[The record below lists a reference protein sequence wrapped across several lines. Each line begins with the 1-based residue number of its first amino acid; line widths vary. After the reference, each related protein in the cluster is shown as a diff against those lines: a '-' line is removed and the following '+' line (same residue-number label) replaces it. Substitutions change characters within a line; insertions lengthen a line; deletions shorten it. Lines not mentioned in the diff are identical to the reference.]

1 MALDQVDV
9 DELEEGKGKEMSFF
23 DHIEE
28 LRWHLIRC
36 VVAIS
41 VGAIAVFLSGEL
53 AFDNLIFWPK
63 NESFPTY
70 KFLCWFSDQI
80 GMGESGC
87 ISSPTFDIITTNL
100 EERFLTH
107 LKVSA
112 ILGFVIAFPYVFW
125 EIWRFVSPGL
135 NDSEKKYTRGIVFVC
150 SMLFFLGVSFG
161 YFVISPFAV
170 SFFSSY
176 YISAAVTPTV
186 TLSSFVGSIT
196 MFTVPVGV
204 VFELPV
210 VVYFLSKV
218 GLVTPDSMKAYRR
231 HAVITILLMSAFITP
246 PDVISQFL
254 IGIPLYILYE
264 ISISISARVLKNSK
278 KRELELYES

>member
-1 MALDQVDV
+1 MALDQIDV
-9 DELEEGKGKEMSFF
+9 DKMDEEEGKEMSFF
-23 DHIEE
+23 DHVEE

-36 VVAIS
+36 IAAIAI
-41 VGAIAVFLSGEL
+41 GAIAVFLSGEL

-70 KFLCWFSDQI
+70 KLLCWGSTQI
-80 GMGESGC
+80 GIGDSGC
-87 ISSPTFDIITTNL
+87 FSPPPFDLITTSL
-100 EERFLTH
+100 EERFLVH

-112 ILGFVIAFPYVFW
+112 VLGFVMAFPYVFW

-135 NDSEKKYTRGIVFVC
+135 NKNERKYSRGMVFIC
-150 SMLFFLGVSFG
+150 SLLFFTGVSFG
-161 YFVISPFAV
+161 YFVISPFAI
-170 SFFSSY
+170 SFFASY
-176 YISAAVTPTV
+176 FISTDVAQTV

-196 MFTVPVGV
+196 MFTVPAGI

-210 VVYFLSKV
+210 VVYFLSKI

-231 HAVITILLMSAFITP
+231 HAVVAILLMSAFITP
-246 PDVISQFL
+246 PDIISQFL

-264 ISISISARVLKNSK
+264 LSITISARVLKNSE
-278 KRELELYES
+278 KREKELYES